1 MRTSSEMGRIVAE
14 VQVTNAV
21 DTSRHLSISGLVDTG
36 AAYLTLPA
44 AWKEQFAPFASTQV
58 VDVETA
64 AQETL
69 RGEVCGPV
77 RIEIEGFRPIYSEV
91 LFIDMHPEDGEY
103 EPLVGYLPLEQSQAA
118 VDMVGHRLVHARRG
132 NLKRLAA

>member
-1 MRTSSEMGRIVAE
+1 MGRIIAQVH
-14 VQVTNAV
+14 VTNAIE
-21 DTSRHLSISGLVDTG
+21 TSRRLSINGLVDTG

-44 AWKEQFAPFASTQV
+44 AWKELFAPFASTQA

-64 AQETL
+64 SQDTL

-91 LFIDMHPEDGEY
+91 LFIDMRPDDGEY

-118 VDMVGHRLVHARRG
+118 VDMVGHRLVHARRVD
-132 NLKRLAA
+132 LKRAAA